1 MFDSMKHVRT
11 NLAKEVSSSISVQ
24 SKLHLS
30 FVFNIFLKRVLFLF
44 MKQWRSTKTGLEK
57 QHSFGNIIV
66 SLAGFNIIQEF
77 APLALWNFPSVKKLT
92 SFTQIPRY
100 LAVFIVLP
108 SGRGQLNPSARV
120 YTLTMRPN
128 LLFRLNDLTSSFL
141 GGSNYNQC
149 TAEDLLPLWLIV
161 FGIVSLFCLV
171 IQLRNLS
178 GLRHMATGDN
188 DSDPGHSSSMH
199 VSGTEAENG
208 DENIQGAKYFNIF
221 MLIFLLG
228 WFGWGNYLVFR
239 IYPPKYTMPSQ
250 PPFEYCTQTIYV
262 FAFVL
267 IIAVHSFL
275 ILFLL
280 LLMLVACIWQ
290 RKSSEYDDINGR

>member
-1 MFDSMKHVRT
+1 MGDFFAVVQRVMQQVEEERQSIVRGGSGGRRHHVPP
-11 NLAKEVSSSISVQ
+11 KESITGGKTVFEHMRDADETSVSFSDLLRKV
-24 SKLHLS
+24 LS
-30 FVFNIFLKRVLFLF
+30 AIILSWPFLIFHAIL
-44 MKQWRSTKTGLEK
+44 
-57 QHSFGNIIV
+57 
-66 SLAGFNIIQEF
+66 
-77 APLALWNFPSVKKLT
+77 LT
-92 SFTQIPRY
+92 
-100 LAVFIVLP
+100 LP
-108 SGRGQLNPSARV
+108 IA
-120 YTLTMRPN
+120 MIAI
-128 LLFRLNDLTSSFL
+128 

-250 PPFEYCTQTIYV
+250 PPFQYCTQTIYV